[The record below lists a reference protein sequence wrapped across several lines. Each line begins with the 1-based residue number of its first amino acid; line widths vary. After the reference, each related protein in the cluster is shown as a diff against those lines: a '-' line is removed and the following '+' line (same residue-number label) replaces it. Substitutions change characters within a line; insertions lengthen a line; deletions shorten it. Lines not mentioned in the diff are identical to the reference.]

1 MGVQSVIDDSI
12 EKKLL
17 DLNVAYIAKVLST
30 DGKTAKIQP
39 LGMIKQIGEEGK
51 AKAPIPDVPII
62 ESARYKLVEKTIT
75 YVSDIEVSKSTENVV
90 SQVSASNKNVVSSVD
105 LNLSTNKTGFVL
117 LDSSYITTTTDSEGD
132 ISSVSFTK
140 KTGNYTYVS
149 DGSISEST
157 TSVVSSIQAPT
168 TNVLSD
174 VVVTPIKKTQTILE
188 KRQIAKGDLVYCV
201 CADRDIT
208 ESIKGVNSV
217 PTVGHHNLSDSI
229 IVGIL

>member
-1 MGVQSVIDDSI
+1 MGVQMVIDNAI
-12 EKKLL
+12 ERKLL

-62 ESARYKLVEKTIT
+62 ESARYKLVEKDIT
-75 YVSDIEVSKSTENVV
+75 YVSDITVDTSKS
-90 SQVSASNKNVVSSVD
+90 SVVSSVT
-105 LNLSTNKTGFVL
+105 LNKTTGTISFMTDASV
-117 LDSSYITTTTDSEGD
+117 STTVDSEGD
-132 ISSVSFTK
+132 ISSVTLNK
-140 KTGNYTYVS
+140 
-149 DGSISEST
+149 T
-157 TSVVSSIQAPT
+157 TSQANIINDASVNAPKTDVISSVI
-168 TNVLSD
+168 
-174 VVVTPIKKTQTILE
+174 VTPIKKTQTILV
-188 KRQIAKGDLVYCV
+188 KKPIAEGDLVYCL

-217 PTVGHHNLSDSI
+217 PTVGHHSLSDSI